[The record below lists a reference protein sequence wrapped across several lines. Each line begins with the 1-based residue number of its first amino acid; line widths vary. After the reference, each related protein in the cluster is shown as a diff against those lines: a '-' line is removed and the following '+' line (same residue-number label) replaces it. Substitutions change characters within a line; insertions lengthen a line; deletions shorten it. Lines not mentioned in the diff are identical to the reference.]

1 VKDDAQSKRVVIV
14 GGGFAGAYAAQRLA
28 RHARRLGLDVTL
40 VNRTNYFIFYPLLV
54 EAGTGSLE
62 PRHAVV
68 PLRRMIDHG
77 RFLMADVTDIDLEA
91 QRVHAVVR
99 GGETH
104 SLPYDHV
111 IITPGSVTLMP
122 PVPGL
127 AEHGLQMKS
136 MADAVGLR
144 DRAIQLLE
152 VADTSRDV
160 ETRRRLLRFVVV
172 GGAYTGV
179 EVAGELDV
187 FLHEASQAYENI
199 RSDEIRVTLVEKE
212 ARLLPQ
218 VDRGLADYAMEQL
231 RRRGIDLRLE
241 TTVGRV
247 DADAV
252 ELSDGERIPTRT
264 CLWTAGIQPPG
275 LIDELD
281 VPTDERGYVLCE
293 PTLQVEG
300 REHVWAVGDA
310 AINPDPDGRPYPATA
325 QHAVQE
331 GRAAAD
337 NILRVIGG
345 SSPEPFVYRPK
356 GSIAPLG
363 CRSGVAEVFGFR
375 ISGFFAWWLYR
386 TVYLMKMPGV
396 GRRVRIAL
404 DWTIG
409 LFFGRDSVQL
419 GVHHPTSG
427 SRAADS

>member
-1 VKDDAQSKRVVIV
+1 MSWMDPVARSIRGPCAGHRPLHREGRFVKDDAQSKRVVIV

-187 FLHEASQAYENI
+187 FLH
-199 RSDEIRVTLVEKE
+199 
-212 ARLLPQ
+212 
-218 VDRGLADYAMEQL
+218 
-231 RRRGIDLRLE
+231 
-241 TTVGRV
+241 
-247 DADAV
+247 
-252 ELSDGERIPTRT
+252 
-264 CLWTAGIQPPG
+264 
-275 LIDELD
+275 
-281 VPTDERGYVLCE
+281 
-293 PTLQVEG
+293 
-300 REHVWAVGDA
+300 
-310 AINPDPDGRPYPATA
+310 
-325 QHAVQE
+325 
-331 GRAAAD
+331 
-337 NILRVIGG
+337 
-345 SSPEPFVYRPK
+345 
-356 GSIAPLG
+356 
-363 CRSGVAEVFGFR
+363 
-375 ISGFFAWWLYR
+375 
-386 TVYLMKMPGV
+386 
-396 GRRVRIAL
+396 
-404 DWTIG
+404 
-409 LFFGRDSVQL
+409 
-419 GVHHPTSG
+419 
-427 SRAADS
+427 